1 MTLPNAGSVLAT
13 LTELTQVNRTHALL
27 RRVKDLPV
35 KEFICLL
42 DFITAEFQ
50 QFLRAIELI
59 NNEALETMLEKV
71 LEAITLKIGQI
82 LQAEHTTIF
91 LVDYDKGQLWSKVIQ
106 ENTQKPVEI
115 RTPINIGIPGHVAST
130 GQYLNISET
139 STHPLFSPEL
149 EKQMGYKIRNILCM
163 PVLSSK
169 NQTVAVVQLA
179 NKAGD
184 IPFNQKDEGHFQ
196 DFAASI
202 GIILETCQ
210 SFYVAARN
218 QRGAT
223 ALLRATQTLG
233 QSLDLEA
240 TLQIVMEQARILM
253 QADRSTLFLHRK
265 EMGELWTKVATAD
278 DTTLMEIR
286 LPANRGIAG
295 YVASTGEALNIPDAY
310 KDPRFDPNTDR
321 VTGYETRNILC
332 LPVFN
337 SANELIGVTQLINKA
352 QGSFTASDEEFMR
365 AFNIQAG
372 IALENARLFENVL
385 LEKQYQ
391 KDILQSLSDAVI
403 STDME
408 GRIVTINDAALE
420 LLGCP
425 LGDNGKNNKL
435 LWEQN
440 LIDRLVWDVVP
451 IDNLQMRLQDS
462 LKTGARHYVPE
473 QTLIVGLYQ
482 LKNQEL
488 EANNQNING
497 HKKNGKEK
505 LPRRFSAYQR
515 IQTAPIANL
524 FPPQQENIS
533 SIELEILDTLHPQ
546 NADHEYPEK
555 YKTGNTDSKQ
565 ISTEDVNTYGNCI
578 LAIRDRQNP
587 DIFIP
592 WNQPL
597 TPQYNL
603 LSANQ
608 VEQIERST
616 NLTVNPLT
624 NPEGGVR
631 GGLVV
636 LEDISQEKRLKTTMY
651 RYLTPHVAEQVMA
664 LGEDTLMVGE
674 RKEVTILFCDIRGYT
689 SLTENIGAAEVVS
702 LLNQYFETMVEA
714 VFNYEGTLDKFIG
727 DALMAVFGAPLSL
740 EDHAWRAVQSALDMR
755 QRLAEFNQRRI
766 IQAQPQI
773 NIGIGI
779 SSGEVV
785 SGNIGSHKRM
795 DYTVIGDSVNLSA
808 RLEEVTKEYKC
819 EIILS
824 EFTYSL
830 CGERIHVRELDKIR
844 VKGKNQAVKIYELID
859 ARTNSLQAD
868 EEEFLTHYH
877 AGRAAYIAQH
887 FPEAIACFES
897 AKKIRPRDHAVNI
910 HIQRATEYI
919 KTPPP
924 NSWDGVWT
932 MTTE

>member
-1 MTLPNAGSVLAT
+1 MTLPNPGSVLAT

-27 RRVKDLPV
+27 RRVKDLSV
-35 KEFICLL
+35 NEFVCLL

-82 LQAEHTTIF
+82 LQAEHTAIF
-91 LVDYDKGQLWSKVIQ
+91 LVDYDKGQLWSKVPQ
-106 ENTQKPVEI
+106 DNSQKFLEI
-115 RTPINIGIPGHVAST
+115 RTPITVGIPGHVAST
-130 GQYLNISET
+130 GQYLNIAET
-139 STHPLFSPEL
+139 ATHPLFSPDL
-149 EKQMGYKIRNILCM
+149 EKQMGYRIRNILCM
-163 PVLSSK
+163 PVMSSK
-169 NQTVAVVQLA
+169 NQIVAVVQLA
-179 NKAGD
+179 NKEGN
-184 IPFNQKDEGHFQ
+184 IPFNHEDENCFR

-253 QADRSTLFLHRK
+253 QADRSTLFLYRK
-265 EMGELWTKVATAD
+265 EMGELWTKVAAAAD
-278 DTTLMEIR
+278 QTDFMEIR
-286 LPANRGIAG
+286 MSANRGIAG
-295 YVASTGEALNIPDAY
+295 YVASTREALNIPDAY
-310 KDPRFDPNTDR
+310 KDPRFDPTTDR
-321 VTGYETRNILC
+321 KTGYVTRNILC

-337 SANELIGVTQLINKA
+337 SANELIGVTQLINK
-352 QGSFTASDEEFMR
+352 QKGSFTASDEEFMR

-403 STDME
+403 STDMI

-425 LGDNGKNNKL
+425 VGDANNKSNKL

-440 LIDRLVWDVVP
+440 LIGRFVWEVVP
-451 IDNLQMRLQDS
+451 IENLQMRLEDS
-462 LKTGARHYVPE
+462 LTVGARHYVPE
-473 QTLIVGLYQ
+473 QSLILGLYQ
-482 LKNQEL
+482 ALSLDGRVSSDTQD
-488 EANNQNING
+488 
-497 HKKNGKEK
+497 
-505 LPRRFSAYQR
+505 SAVSS
-515 IQTAPIANL
+515 
-524 FPPQQENIS
+524 QQ
-533 SIELEILDTLHPQ
+533 L
-546 NADHEYPEK
+546 
-555 YKTGNTDSKQ
+555 
-565 ISTEDVNTYGNCI
+565 I
-578 LAIRDRQNP
+578 LAVRDRTNP
-587 DIFIP
+587 DVFIP
-592 WNQPL
+592 WNLPL
-597 TPQYNL
+597 TPQCQL
-603 LSANQ
+603 IPANQ
-608 VEQIERST
+608 VEKLERSI

-664 LGEDTLMVGE
+664 LGEDALMVGE
-674 RKEVTILFCDIRGYT
+674 RKDVTILFSDIRGYT
-689 SLTENIGAAEVVS
+689 TLTENLGAAEVVS

-727 DALMAVFGAPLSL
+727 DALMAVFGAPLPL
-740 EDHAWRAVQSALDMR
+740 TENHAWQAVQSALDMR
-755 QRLAEFNQRRI
+755 QRLEEFNQRRI
-766 IQAQPQI
+766 IEEQPQI
-773 NIGIGI
+773 RIGIGI

-785 SGNIGSHKRM
+785 SGNIGSQKRM

-808 RLEEVTKEYKC
+808 RLETVTKEYGC
-819 EIILS
+819 DIILS
-824 EFTYSL
+824 EFTYQL
-830 CGERIHVRELDKIR
+830 CSDRIWVRQLDKIR
-844 VKGKNQAVKIYELID
+844 VKGKHQAVNIYELIGDRKTPLD
-859 ARTNSLQAD
+859 ADTQ
-868 EEEFLTHYH
+868 EFLFHYH
-877 AGRAAYIAQH
+877 AGRVAYLSRD
-887 FPEAIACFES
+887 FTKAIACFAA
-897 AKKIRPRDHAVNI
+897 AKYIRPKDQAVDI
-910 HIQRATEYI
+910 HLERAHNYH

-924 NSWDGVWT
+924 DSWDGVWT
-932 MTTE
+932 IVSK

>member
-1 MTLPNAGSVLAT
+1 MTLPNPGSVLAT

-35 KEFICLL
+35 NEFVCLL

-59 NNEALETMLEKV
+59 NNEALESMLENV

-82 LQAEHTTIF
+82 LQAENTAIF
-91 LVDYDKGQLWSKVIQ
+91 LVDYDKGQLWSKVPQ
-106 ENTQKPVEI
+106 DNSQKFLEI
-115 RTPINIGIPGHVAST
+115 RTPITVGIPGHVAST
-130 GQYLNISET
+130 GQSLNISNT
-139 STHPLFSPEL
+139 ATHPLFSPDL
-149 EKQMGYKIRNILCM
+149 EKQMGYRIHNILCM
-163 PVLSSK
+163 PVVSSK

-179 NKAGD
+179 NKTGNT
-184 IPFNQKDEGHFQ
+184 PFNNEDENCFR

-253 QADRSTLFLHRK
+253 QADRSTLFLLRK
-265 EMGELWTKVATAD
+265 EMGELWTKVAAASDATSF
-278 DTTLMEIR
+278 LEIR
-286 LPANRGIAG
+286 IPANRGIAG

-310 KDPRFDPNTDR
+310 KDPRFDPSTDR
-321 VTGYETRNILC
+321 KTGYLTRNILC

-337 SANELIGVTQLINKA
+337 SANELIGVTQLINKQ

-403 STDME
+403 STDMI

-425 LGDNGKNNKL
+425 LGDATNKSNKL
-435 LWEQN
+435 SWEQN
-440 LIDRLVWDVVP
+440 LLGRFVWEVVP
-451 IDNLQMRLQDS
+451 IENLQMRLEDS
-462 LKTGARHYVPE
+462 LTTGAKHYVPE
-473 QTLIVGLYQ
+473 QSLMVGLYQ
-482 LKNQEL
+482 ALSLDGRSSDTQDSGSTT
-488 EANNQNING
+488 QN
-497 HKKNGKEK
+497 
-505 LPRRFSAYQR
+505 F
-515 IQTAPIANL
+515 
-524 FPPQQENIS
+524 
-533 SIELEILDTLHPQ
+533 
-546 NADHEYPEK
+546 
-555 YKTGNTDSKQ
+555 
-565 ISTEDVNTYGNCI
+565 I
-578 LAIRDRQNP
+578 LAVRDRTNP

-592 WNQPL
+592 WNLPL
-597 TPQYNL
+597 TPQAQL
-603 LSANQ
+603 IPATQ
-608 VEQIERST
+608 VQQLERSL

-631 GGLVV
+631 GGLIV

-664 LGEDTLMVGE
+664 LGDDALMVGE
-674 RKEVTILFCDIRGYT
+674 RKEVTILFSDIRGYT
-689 SLTENIGAAEVVS
+689 TLTENLGAAEVVS

-727 DALMAVFGAPLSL
+727 DALMAVFGAPLPL
-740 EDHAWRAVQSALDMR
+740 TENHAWRAVQSALDMR
-755 QRLAEFNQRRI
+755 QRLKEFNQRRI
-766 IQAQPQI
+766 IQEQPLI
-773 NIGIGI
+773 RIGIGI

-785 SGNIGSHKRM
+785 SGNIGSQKRM
-795 DYTVIGDSVNLSA
+795 DYTVIGDGVNLSA
-808 RLEEVTKEYKC
+808 RLEAVTKEYGC
-819 EIILS
+819 DIVLS
-824 EFTYSL
+824 EFTYQL
-830 CGERIHVRELDKIR
+830 CSDRIWVRQLDTIR
-844 VKGKNQAVKIYELID
+844 VKGKHQAVNIYELIGDCDTPLD
-859 ARTNSLQAD
+859 ADTQ
-868 EEEFLTHYH
+868 EFLFHYH
-877 AGRAAYIAQH
+877 TGRVAYLSRD
-887 FPEAIACFES
+887 FDKAIACFAA
-897 AKKIRPRDHAVNI
+897 AKYIRPKDQAVDM
-910 HIQRATEYI
+910 HLERAHNYQ

-924 NSWDGVWT
+924 DSWDGVWT
-932 MTTE
+932 IIAK

>member
-1 MTLPNAGSVLAT
+1 MTLPSPGSVLAT
-13 LTELTQVNRTHALL
+13 LTEMTQVNRTHALL
-27 RRVKDLPV
+27 RRVKDLSV
-35 KEFICLL
+35 TEFVCLL

-91 LVDYDKGQLWSKVIQ
+91 LVDHDKGQLWSKILQ
-106 ENTQKPVEI
+106 ENIHKPLEI
-115 RTPINIGIPGHVAST
+115 RTPINVGIPGHVAST
-130 GQYLNISET
+130 GKCLNIPDT
-139 STHPLFSPEL
+139 SIHPLFSPEL
-149 EKQMGYKIRNILCM
+149 EKQMGYKMNNILCM

-179 NKAGD
+179 NKTGD
-184 IPFNQKDEGHFQ
+184 NPFDQEDERRFR

-202 GIILETCQ
+202 GIILESCQ

-233 QSLDLEA
+233 QSLDLEV

-265 EMGELWTKVATAD
+265 EMGELWTKIAAVD
-278 DTTLMEIR
+278 DNNEMEIR
-286 LPANRGIAG
+286 IPSNRGIVG

-310 KDPRFDPNTDR
+310 KDPRFDPNTDQK
-321 VTGYETRNILC
+321 TGYLTRNILC

-337 SANELIGVTQLINKA
+337 SANELIGVTQLINKQ

-403 STDME
+403 STDMG

-425 LGDNGKNNKL
+425 LGEPDEKQNKT

-440 LIDRLVWDVVP
+440 LIGRLVWEIIP
-451 IDNLQMRLQDS
+451 IENLQLRLEDS

-473 QTLIVGLYQ
+473 QTLMVGICYLLETDGQ
-482 LKNQEL
+482 IDKVNLRETNLENSNQD
-488 EANNQNING
+488 N
-497 HKKNGKEK
+497 
-505 LPRRFSAYQR
+505 
-515 IQTAPIANL
+515 TAKIPHPIL
-524 FPPQQENIS
+524 
-533 SIELEILDTLHPQ
+533 
-546 NADHEYPEK
+546 
-555 YKTGNTDSKQ
+555 
-565 ISTEDVNTYGNCI
+565 VV
-578 LAIRDRQNP
+578 RDRHQSNK
-587 DIFIP
+587 FIP
-592 WNQPL
+592 WNQLL
-597 TPQYNL
+597 TPAAQL
-603 LSANQ
+603 IEEKQ
-608 VEQIERST
+608 VQQIERSM

-636 LEDISQEKRLKTTMY
+636 LEDISREKRMKTTMY

-664 LGEDTLMVGE
+664 LGEDALMVGE
-674 RKEVTILFCDIRGYT
+674 RKEVTILFSDIRGYT
-689 SLTENIGAAEVVS
+689 TLTENLGAAEVVS

-714 VFNYEGTLDKFIG
+714 VFNHEGTLDKFIG
-727 DALMAVFGAPLSL
+727 DALMAVFGAPLPL
-740 EDHAWRAVQSALDMR
+740 TENHAWKAVQSALDMR
-755 QRLAEFNQRRI
+755 QRLDEFNQRRI
-766 IQAQPQI
+766 VQEQPQI
-773 NIGIGI
+773 HIGIGL

-795 DYTVIGDSVNLSA
+795 DYTVIGDGVNLSS
-808 RLEEVTKEYKC
+808 RLESVTKEYGC
-819 EIILS
+819 DIVLS
-824 EFTYSL
+824 EFTYQL
-830 CGERIHVRELDKIR
+830 CSDRIWVRQLDKIR
-844 VKGKNQAVKIYELID
+844 VKGKHQAVNIYELIGDRNTPLD
-859 ARTNSLQAD
+859 ADTQ
-868 EEEFLTHYH
+868 EFLSHYH
-877 AGRAAYIAQH
+877 SGRSALALH
-887 FPEAIACFES
+887 NFSGAILCFEA
-897 AKKIRPRDHAVNI
+897 AKKIRPNDQALNI
-910 HIQRATEYI
+910 HLERAHNYLIQ
-919 KTPPP
+919 PPP
-924 NSWDGVWT
+924 DSWDGVWT
-932 MTTE
+932 MSIK